1 MIPTDEAIKNANQ
14 LGGVMTERLNDSA
27 IDSALKNLPAWELC
41 PERRSITRDFKFGNF
56 NQAFGFMV
64 RGALLAEKMNH
75 HPEWQN
81 SYARVAVRLTTHS
94 VKGLSA
100 LDIKMAQAMDQF
112 YAEMGSD

>member
-1 MIPTDEAIKNANQ
+1 MIPTDEATKNANQ
-14 LGGVMTERLNDSA
+14 LGGVMTERLND
-27 IDSALKNLPAWELC
+27 IDSAMAKLPAWALC
-41 PERRSITRDFKFGNF
+41 PERRSITRDFKFRNF

-100 LDIKMAQAMDQF
+100 LDIKMAQSNGQIL
-112 YAEMGSD
+112 Y